1 MRDPEQSQEPERW
14 DEPILA
20 GSPEEARKE
29 CKRRAES
36 YGVTLESVT
45 EPKTKK
51 AGQQRYRC
59 NYVTEGDE

>member
-1 MRDPEQSQEPERW
+1 MQDPEQQQEPERW

-20 GSPEEARKE
+20 SSPEEAKKQ

-45 EPKTKK
+45 EPKTIQNRK
-51 AGQQRYRC
+51 QVYRC